1 MSIFSLKKLVKS
13 FLAYPEFE
21 FRSDRYVRHN
31 ARRLEHLSSL
41 RLLVSG
47 KTVLDVGAGIGDHAS
62 YYIDR
67 GCKVTITDGRP
78 ENIKNL
84 QKRYPAEEIF
94 MLDMEKPEPVKGAP
108 FDVVHVYGLLYHL
121 GNPTE
126 ALSYL
131 SGVCREVLF
140 LETCVSYGEESAINL
155 VSEHKEL
162 FSQSCSGVGCRP
174 TRRWIFDELKKHFP
188 YVYLPK
194 TQPNHEEYPT
204 DWSKK
209 PEDSN
214 VLTRSVFIASRVP
227 LTNAMLSP
235 ELLIKQI
242 RHE

>member
-13 FLAYPEFE
+13 FFAYPEFE

-41 RLLVSG
+41 RIPVLG

-84 QKRYPAEEIF
+84 HRRYPKEVICL
-94 MLDMEKPEPVKGAP
+94 LDMENPRLVEGAP
-108 FDVVHVYGLLYHL
+108 FDVVHAYGLLYHL
-121 GNPTE
+121 GKPKE
-126 ALSYL
+126 ALVYL
-131 SGVCREVLF
+131 AQVCNGVLF

-162 FSQSCSGVGCRP
+162 FSQSYSGVGCRP
-174 TRRWIFDELKKHFP
+174 TRSWIFDELKKHFP
-188 YVYLPK
+188 YVYVPK
-194 TQPNHEEYPT
+194 TQPNHEEYPL
-204 DWSKK
+204 DWNKK
-209 PEDSN
+209 PEDSI
-214 VLTRSVFIASRVP
+214 VLTRSVFIASRSP
-227 LTNAMLSP
+227 LDNQLLSS
-235 ELLIKQI
+235 ELLMNQI